1 MFPIYLK
8 LIVYAKLLII
18 SLIGIYII
26 FSKKNESEDE
36 KFSKI
41 YRLKK

>member
-8 LIVYAKLLII
+8 LIVYIKLLII

-26 FSKKNESEDE
+26 FSEKNEITDE

-41 YRLKK
+41 YKLKK